1 MLQMISSPSPFRLL
15 SSVYLLLLLLHAST
29 TVMAVQQYNQVQ
41 LRVFENIDRFLD
53 NPVEKLNLFH
63 AYYDLGGFPN
73 NLTAPD
79 RTEARKYLYA
89 LITALDEAGLKPFY
103 GLEDGT
109 LMGYWHGTLNQQPL
123 LVYREPG
130 NSGYA
135 PEDETLGKY
144 FGVCQNQTTGLD
156 KNCSMTTNTPL
167 YVSCI
172 NDCALVPCAGLDVTS
187 EQKWCRN
194 YEIKEYVEQDLLL
207 GYVPLSYHCMDE
219 QGAFSQT
226 PGRVQIE
233 SPDGIISDGIC
244 TFEDG
249 TLVDR
254 VLTGPFA
261 NCAMEAV
268 KECSTTYLGAYRYT
282 NYDPRWRDWY
292 IHCREA
298 QVPRFSDAYIF
309 FNFGTV
315 GITYTHPIFN
325 VDAQGRDVFAG
336 VLAVDMELSDV
347 ANFLESTFE
356 DTNFSAAVY
365 EYSEPYYMIASSTG
379 TGILAHVLKVD
390 ETQTCNQEQID
401 TIPRICVLNRL
412 TVNNFVSTE
421 ADVILR
427 KGHEVFLTKEDHNG
441 VNMVAVRQDDDN
453 AASTSYLVT
462 TLLYERPGQNL
473 KWRIVVTNPLEGNPD
488 DYILPGEGMYL
499 LLCIIAGLGF
509 CLCFFLF
516 IAMYRRRNERAIQFG
531 DLQFTSAF
539 ILGCAALNLSI
550 FAFLGNPSDELCL
563 TRMWVFYMLTTMM
576 LAPLLVKTY
585 RTYRLLGS
593 PVAKAMNVK
602 INNRD
607 AWMRTLPIII
617 TQVVILIVFTL
628 TDPPV
633 VTETIDVDDSNPTK
647 GLRCEQETLAFS
659 WTQGAYVFFL
669 LVTGCILAYMTRN
682 VDPRFGDAKALFFV
696 IYNITFTTLMLS
708 LIITF
713 VAISESGMH
722 SLQAIGV
729 FWATVFSSAAF
740 VLPRLTAAKKERL
753 LVLKR
758 NRRMRTSIESQR
770 RNRVDTASRIDGDE
784 QRHNSEDAL
793 KVLVCTANVGKIC

>member
-1 MLQMISSPSPFRLL
+1 MHKMISSPLPFRLL
-15 SSVYLLLLLLHAST
+15 SSVYLLLLLLLLLHAST
-29 TVMAVQQYNQVQ
+29 TVMAQQQYNQVQ
-41 LRVFENIDRFLD
+41 LRVFEKIDRFLA

-63 AYYDLGGFPN
+63 AYYDLEGFPN

-79 RTEARKYLYA
+79 RSQASKYLYS
-89 LITALDEAGLKPFY
+89 LVTALDVTGLKPSY

-109 LMGYWHGTLNQQPL
+109 FMGYVHGALNQQPL
-123 LVYREPG
+123 LAYREPG

-144 FGVCQNQTTGLD
+144 FGVCQDETTGLD
-156 KNCSMTTNTPL
+156 KNCTMTTETPL

-187 EQKWCRN
+187 GQKWCRN
-194 YEIKEYVEQDLLL
+194 YEIQEYVEQDLLL
-207 GYVPLSYHCMDE
+207 GYVPMTYHCMDE

-226 PGRVQIE
+226 LGRVQNE
-233 SPDGIISDGIC
+233 SPEGIISDGTC

-261 NCAMEAV
+261 NCAMEDGG
-268 KECSTTYLGAYRYT
+268 ECSTTYLGAYMYS

-292 IHCREA
+292 IDCREA
-298 QVPRFSDAYIF
+298 QVPRFSDPYIF

-325 VDAQGRDVFAG
+325 VDAQGRDAFAG
-336 VLAVDMELSDV
+336 VLGVDMELLDV
-347 ANFLESTFE
+347 TQFLESTLQ

-365 EYSEPYYMIASSTG
+365 EYNEPYYMIASSTG
-379 TGILAHVLKVD
+379 TDVVAHVLEADK
-390 ETQTCNQEQID
+390 TQRCNQEQID
-401 TIPRICVLNRL
+401 TVPSICVQNRV
-412 TVNNFVSTE
+412 TINNFVLTE
-421 ADVILR
+421 ADDILR
-427 KGHEVFLTKEDHNG
+427 KAHEVFLPEEDRD
-441 VNMVAVRQDDDN
+441 VDDMEAVRQDDDN

-462 TLLYERPGQNL
+462 ALLYERPGQNL
-473 KWRIVVTNPLEGNPD
+473 KWRIVVTVPLEGNPE

-499 LLCIIAGLGF
+499 LLCIIGGLGF

-516 IAMYRRRNERAIQFG
+516 IAFYRRRNERAVQFA

-550 FAFLGNPSDELCL
+550 FAFLGNPSDEHCM

-576 LAPLLVKTY
+576 LAPLLVKAY

-628 TDPPV
+628 VDPPV
-633 VTETIDVDDSNPTK
+633 VIETIDFDDANPTK
-647 GLRCEQETLAFS
+647 KRLRFLGHKELMTSSS
-659 WTQGAYVFFL
+659 W
-669 LVTGCILAYMTRN
+669 
-682 VDPRFGDAKALFFV
+682 
-696 IYNITFTTLMLS
+696 
-708 LIITF
+708 
-713 VAISESGMH
+713 
-722 SLQAIGV
+722 
-729 FWATVFSSAAF
+729 
-740 VLPRLTAAKKERL
+740 
-753 LVLKR
+753 
-758 NRRMRTSIESQR
+758 
-770 RNRVDTASRIDGDE
+770 
-784 QRHNSEDAL
+784 
-793 KVLVCTANVGKIC
+793 